1 MMEVI
6 MRLVTRG
13 DLDGVISAVLLS
25 EMEEVDSIELI
36 HSQAATLGHNIFTR
50 DCKTNIGQ
58 LCSLY
63 GGGGHRGA
71 CVLESG
77 AADGR
82 IAEIVKELKKNG

>member
-1 MMEVI
+1 M
-6 MRLVTRG
+6 TA
-13 DLDGVISAVLLS
+13 AVLLS
-25 EMEEVDSIELI
+25 EMEEIDSIELI
-36 HSQAATLGHNIFTR
+36 HPQAATLGHNIFIR

-71 CVLESG
+71 GACVLEPG